1 MRTRISGWSLVL
13 VGGTLLGGCFP
24 PDAGSERDSQEDL
37 VTTNGLSMING
48 LSMTNGLS
56 MLNGLAGNGL
66 SGSNLQMYPLSS
78 KGLPAT
84 SSFMNST
91 AGRSTVTYLVRCA
104 LPSGHTITA
113 KDTKGTSYSFP
124 GQIGVAPEW
133 ESGNCNATCQERVSA
148 CMLAHVNTSGQHISI
163 WLDSEGAIGWGSNSN
178 YPYQEGS
185 FFGNIFLN
193 PPVADFCNGKDF
205 DLGTVPGRLGVGQN
219 NAPYKNAFWSGALCQ
234 SNCSNADSPN
244 SNDGF
249 KQCLSY
255 KHVVTVWRNFDPN
268 TQYKI
273 CNKTTSRCLE
283 VAGSSTSDGAAIQ
296 QRTFSGGSNQ
306 KWTITQVSP
315 LKYKVVNV
323 NSGKSLDSKS
333 GSTSSGTAVIQD
345 GYKGSSTQLWA
356 FTSLGDQ
363 PGFYEIT
370 PTANSWASIT
380 PWGSL
385 YSDGTPIQEW
395 TYLTADFQKW
405 TITPA
410 N

>member
-1 MRTRISGWSLVL
+1 MRTRIADWSLVL
-13 VGGTLLGGCFP
+13 VGSAWLAGCVP
-24 PDAGSERDSQEDL
+24 PDEGGAEGVSDL

-56 MLNGLAGNGL
+56 MINGLAGNGL
-66 SGSNLQMYPLSS
+66 SGSGLQVYPLNST
-78 KGLPAT
+78 GLPSS
-84 SSFMNST
+84 SSFMNSS
-91 AGRSTVTYLVRCA
+91 AGRTTVSYMVRCA

-113 KDTKGTSYSFP
+113 RDSNGTSYSFT
-124 GQIGVAPEW
+124 GQIGVAPGW
-133 ESGNCNATCQERVSA
+133 ETGNCDATCQERVTA
-148 CMLAHVNTSGQHISI
+148 CMLAHVNTSGQHISL
-163 WLDSEGAIGWGSNSN
+163 WLDSEGVIGWGENSS

-185 FFGNIFLN
+185 FFGNIFVS

-219 NAPYKNAFWSGALCQ
+219 NAPYKNAFWTGALCQ
-234 SNCSNADSPN
+234 YNCTAADSPN

-249 KQCLSY
+249 KQCLTY

-273 CNKTTSRCLE
+273 CNKTTARCLE
-283 VAGSSTSDGAAIQ
+283 VASSSTSAGAAIQ
-296 QRTFSGGSNQ
+296 QRTWNGGNNQ
-306 KWTITQVSP
+306 KWMIAQVSP
-315 LKYKVVNV
+315 LKYKVINV
-323 NSGKSLDSKS
+323 NSGMSLDSKS
-333 GSTSSGTAVIQD
+333 GMTISGTAVIQN
-345 GYKGSSTQLWA
+345 GYTGSSTQMWA
-356 FTSLGDQ
+356 FTSLSDQ

-370 PTANSWASIT
+370 PVANSWAALT

-395 TYLTADFQKW
+395 AWLTADFQKW